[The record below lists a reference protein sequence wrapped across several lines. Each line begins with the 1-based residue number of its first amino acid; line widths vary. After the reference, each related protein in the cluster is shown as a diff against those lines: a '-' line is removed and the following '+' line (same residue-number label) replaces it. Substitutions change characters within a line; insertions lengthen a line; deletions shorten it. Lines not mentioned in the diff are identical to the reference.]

1 MDRGMN
7 RIQEEIANGSNPN
20 RGKRTLWGLVFA
32 GCIFL
37 FLVSLS
43 LLSNSFSLLGES
55 AADQL
60 IRATSNPFIGLF
72 VGILVTAVLQSS
84 STTTTM
90 VVSMVAGGTL
100 GDTLDVDTIG
110 RAIPLIM
117 GANIGTTVTS
127 TIVSLGHIASKKE
140 YRKAIAAATMHDFF
154 NIMTVLVLFPLELA
168 FGVLSKPVTY
178 MAEGFTIAET
188 TQGAFGFMDIAISPL
203 ARGFNDLLG
212 IFLPEQ
218 AVPFF
223 GLGLAL
229 VIMFL
234 SLRYITQIL
243 KNNILARERT
253 AIRKT
258 LFEKP
263 GKSLGWGTL
272 ITGLIQSSSVTTS
285 LVVPMVATGKVSM
298 TKAFPFIMG
307 ANIGTTTTALLASF
321 LIPGTNPRAAI
332 AIALSHLLFN
342 LIGVLILFPF
352 PRIRALPVRL
362 ARKLGY
368 ATLSNRLV
376 GILYILCT
384 FFLLPFLMVLFSG
397 EA

>member
-1 MDRGMN
+1 MKDTPAEIETN
-7 RIQEEIANGSNPN
+7 EESNK
-20 RGKRTLWGLVFA
+20 GKRVIWGLILL
-32 GCIFL
+32 CSLFL
-37 FLVSLS
+37 FLVGIS
-43 LLSNSFSLLGES
+43 LLSSSFSLLGKP
-55 AADQL
+55 AADEL

-84 STTTTM
+84 STTTSL
-90 VVSMVAGGTL
+90 VVAMVAGGTL
-100 GDTLDVDTIG
+100 GDTADIDTIS

-154 NIMTVLVLFPLELA
+154 NIITVLVLFPLEMA
-168 FGVLSKPVTY
+168 FGVLSIPVNY
-178 MAEGFTIAET
+178 LAEGLNIGGT
-188 TQGAFGFMDIAISPL
+188 TQEALGFMDFFISPL
-203 ARGFNDLLG
+203 ADSTNQFFGL
-212 IFLPEQ
+212 FLPEK
-218 AVPFF
+218 AIPFF
-223 GLGLAL
+223 GLVFSLAL
-229 VIMFL
+229 MFL
-234 SLRYITQIL
+234 SLRFITKIL
-243 KNNILARERT
+243 KNNILVRERI
-253 AIRKT
+253 AVRRT
-258 LFEKP
+258 LFENP
-263 GKSLGWGTL
+263 VKSLGWGTL

-298 TKAFPFIMG
+298 SKAFPFIMG

-332 AIALSHLLFN
+332 AIAFSHLLFN
-342 LIGVLILFPF
+342 LLGVILLFPIARVR
-352 PRIRALPVRL
+352 RIPISL

-376 GILYILCT
+376 GILYILIT

-397 EA
+397 QA

>member
-1 MDRGMN
+1 MKDTPAEIGTN
-7 RIQEEIANGSNPN
+7 EESNT
-20 RGKRTLWGLVFA
+20 GKRAIWGLILL
-32 GCIFL
+32 CSLFL
-37 FLVSLS
+37 FLVSIS
-43 LLSNSFSLLGES
+43 LLSSSFSLLGKPT
-55 AADQL
+55 ADEL

-84 STTTTM
+84 STTTSL
-90 VVSMVAGGTL
+90 VVAMVAGGTL
-100 GDTLDVDTIG
+100 GDTADIDTIS

-127 TIVSLGHIASKKE
+127 TIVSLGHFASKKE

-154 NIMTVLVLFPLELA
+154 NIITVLVLFPLEMG
-168 FGVLSKPVTY
+168 FGVLSRPVNYLT
-178 MAEGFTIAET
+178 EGLNIGGTSQE
-188 TQGAFGFMDIAISPL
+188 AFGFMDFFISPL
-203 ARGFNDLLG
+203 ADLTTQFFGL
-212 IFLPEQ
+212 FLTEK
-218 AVPFF
+218 AIPFF
-223 GLGLAL
+223 GLVFSLAL
-229 VIMFL
+229 MFL
-234 SLRYITQIL
+234 SLRYITKIL
-243 KNNILARERT
+243 KNNILVRERI
-253 AIRKT
+253 AVRKT
-258 LFEKP
+258 LFENP
-263 GKSLGWGTL
+263 VKSLGWGTL

-298 TKAFPFIMG
+298 SKAFPFIMG

-342 LIGVLILFPF
+342 LLGVILLFPIARVR
-352 PRIRALPVRL
+352 RIPISL

-376 GILYILCT
+376 GILYILIT

-397 EA
+397 QA